1 VPDAKKVLLTSGG
14 WQGHQPETVADCL
27 ETGLLSGYEVTRAR
41 GLDVLS
47 IDVLQEFDLLIPVW
61 TFGSITATQEHA
73 LLESVAAGLGYLG
86 LHGNASAF
94 LSSRLHKFMLGG
106 QFVDHPGGD
115 KVDYTVRFRAG
126 DPIVQGLGDLDVSSE
141 QYYLLVDPAV
151 TVLATTDIVGGPK
164 PWLAGTEMPVAWKRM
179 WGRGKVFYCA
189 LGHSPDTLSHPAVQV
204 MLKRAIDW
212 ACRTRVDIQGDQ
224 DHPQA
229 RAGSAPTSEFDQA

>member
-1 VPDAKKVLLTSGG
+1 MPAVRRVLLISGG
-14 WQGHQPETVADCL
+14 WQGHQPETVADYL
-27 ETGLLSGYEVTRAR
+27 ENGPLSGYEVTRGR
-41 GLDVLS
+41 GLDLFS
-47 IDVLQEFDLLIPVW
+47 IDVLKEFDLLVPIW

-115 KVDYTVRFRAG
+115 GVDYTVRFRTG
-126 DPIVQGLGDLDVSSE
+126 DPIVQGLDDLEVSSE

-189 LGHSPDTLSHPAVQV
+189 LGHTTDTLTHPAVDI
-204 MLKRAIDW
+204 MLKRAVAW
-212 ACRTRVDIQGDQ
+212 ACRTGGDVGVDQ
-224 DHPQA
+224 DHAQT
-229 RAGSAPTSEFDQA
+229 RAGSASASEFDQA